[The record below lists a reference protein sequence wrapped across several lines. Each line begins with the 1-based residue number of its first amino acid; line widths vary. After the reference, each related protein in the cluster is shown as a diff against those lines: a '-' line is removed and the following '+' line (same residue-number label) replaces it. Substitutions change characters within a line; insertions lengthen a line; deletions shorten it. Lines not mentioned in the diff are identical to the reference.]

1 MPETPTIN
9 SVRRPARSSS
19 RIATRVMPTLI
30 TPTPTAA
37 RIAPEEESTP
47 VNSTIVGA

>member
-1 MPETPTIN
+1 
-9 SVRRPARSSS
+9 VRRPARSSS
-19 RIATRVMPTLI
+19 RIATRVIATLT

-37 RIAPEEESTP
+37 RIEEAEESTP

>member
-1 MPETPTIN
+1 
-9 SVRRPARSSS
+9 VK
-19 RIATRVMPTLI
+19 PTLI

-37 RIAPEEESTP
+37 RIEPAEELTP